1 MKHTGISIW
10 LGLLVAPAVVL
21 GAQGL
26 NYALVQLACA
36 SGKHTV
42 LDAVSA
48 VAFVFSVIAA
58 WLAYRRWRGTAGRF
72 DGSYVHRDACQPF
85 LALTAMLVA
94 ALCAV
99 IQLTMWFPQWLL
111 SPCR

>member
-1 MKHTGISIW
+1 MKRTGISIW
-10 LGLLVAPAVVL
+10 LGLLAAPAVVL
-21 GAQGL
+21 GAQSL

-36 SGKHTV
+36 SGQHAA

-48 VAFVFSVIAA
+48 VAFMFSVFAA
-58 WLAYRRWRGTAGRF
+58 WVAYRCWRGTAGRF
-72 DGSYVHRDACQPF
+72 DGSYAPRDARQPF
-85 LALTAMLVA
+85 LALMAMLTA
-94 ALCAV
+94 ALCAL